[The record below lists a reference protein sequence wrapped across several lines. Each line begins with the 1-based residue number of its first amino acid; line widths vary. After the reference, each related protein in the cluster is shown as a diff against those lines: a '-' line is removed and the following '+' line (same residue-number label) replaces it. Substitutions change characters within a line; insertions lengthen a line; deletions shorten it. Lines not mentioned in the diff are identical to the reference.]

1 MKERTKRIVAELAA
15 RDGVSPE
22 YVEQEMREAIREAM
36 QSTAPKARELW
47 KYLSPDGQEPD
58 LDTFLEFVASGVN
71 MMMDGDGPVS

>member
-1 MKERTKRIVAELAA
+1 MKERTKRIIAELAA

-36 QSTAPKARELW
+36 QSTDPKARELW